1 MCERPG
7 DIVRAF
13 FLSGASAG
21 YHAFFSPYELVS
33 GGVIGQLV
41 GRIPTDDAVFDDI
54 SWAWW
59 AGQGFGL
66 AALALCVLG
75 FASRHDERLF
85 LRLLLAN
92 VAFTLQFAL
101 LGSWVA
107 AGITALIVLRIQLV
121 RRYKGSWRVMS
132 AILIATLVVALP
144 GLGSLHALWPLAAGL
159 IGTLA
164 MFMFE
169 GIAMRW
175 LLAAAAFCWVMANL
189 LVGSIGGTAAEILIL
204 VTNLVT
210 IGRLMRARRSGVS

>member
-1 MCERPG
+1 M
-7 DIVRAF
+7 
-13 FLSGASAG
+13 
-21 YHAFFSPYELVS
+21 
-33 GGVIGQLV
+33 
-41 GRIPTDDAVFDDI
+41 DDAVFDDI

-66 AALALCVLG
+66 AALVLCVLG

-121 RRYKGSWRVMS
+121 RRYKGSWLVMS
-132 AILIATLVVALP
+132 GMLVATLVVALP

-169 GIAMRW
+169 GIPMRW
-175 LLAAAAFCWVMANL
+175 LLAVAAFCWVMANL

-210 IGRLMRARRSGVS
+210 IGRLMRARRSRVS

>member
-1 MCERPG
+1 MSDR
-7 DIVRAF
+7 
-13 FLSGASAG
+13 
-21 YHAFFSPYELVS
+21 
-33 GGVIGQLV
+33 VIGEPADPI
-41 GRIPTDDAVFDDI
+41 RMDDAMIDEI
-54 SWAWW
+54 PWAWW

-92 VAFTLQFAL
+92 VAFTLQFVL
-101 LGSWVA
+101 LNSWVA

-121 RRYKGSWRVMS
+121 RRYKGSWPVMS
-132 AILIATLVVALP
+132 AMLIATIAVALP
-144 GLGSLHALWPLAAGL
+144 GLGSLHALWPLSAGL

-175 LLAAAAFCWVMANL
+175 LLAVAAFCWVMANVL
-189 LVGSIGGTAAEILIL
+189 AGSIGGTAAEMLIL

-210 IGRLMRARRSGVS
+210 IARLMRARRSSAT